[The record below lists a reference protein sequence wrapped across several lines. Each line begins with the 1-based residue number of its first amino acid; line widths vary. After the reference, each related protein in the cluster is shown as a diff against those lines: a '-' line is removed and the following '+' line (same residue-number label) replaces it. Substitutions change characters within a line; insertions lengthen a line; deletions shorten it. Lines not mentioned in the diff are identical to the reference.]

1 MEVMKEDVEMAFVLP
16 LCETGFKF
24 VEKCIEKSERKRYK
38 RNIFRD
44 GVHDEKG
51 ERVVIGFPITIIGE
65 SKDGCKQKKKFF
77 LGMSTRLHYRFY
89 LKQSRST
96 YYVYV

>member
-1 MEVMKEDVEMAFVLP
+1 MVLAKVTWRRGGIDDTTETVAVATTAETMKEDVIITTVEIMEVMKEDVEMAFVLP

-51 ERVVIGFPITIIGE
+51 ERVVIGF
-65 SKDGCKQKKKFF
+65 
-77 LGMSTRLHYRFY
+77 L
-89 LKQSRST
+89 
-96 YYVYV
+96 

>member
-1 MEVMKEDVEMAFVLP
+1 MKEDVEMAFVLP

-65 SKDGCKQKKKFF
+65 VKMDVNKKKSFF
-77 LGMSTRLHYRFY
+77 LGMSTRL
-89 LKQSRST
+89 L
-96 YYVYV
+96 VYILFLRTLEH